1 MVSELYKSIDMNE
14 LAQFNPKLHQK
25 LEQKPELILDLK
37 EVIMAN
43 ESAGDQMANA
53 ESVSAAADGLQQKPV
68 KNFSMPFIWAY
79 FTPVFTV
86 TAAGLVKLQAF
97 TQIPWMSF
105 IILSGISV
113 RLCIL
118 PLMIRQ
124 MTLINKMS

>member
-1 MVSELYKSIDMNE
+1 
-14 LAQFNPKLHQK
+14 
-25 LEQKPELILDLK
+25 
-37 EVIMAN
+37 MAN
-43 ESAGDQMANA
+43 ESSGDNLATA
-53 ESVSAAADGLQQKPV
+53 ESVAAASDDLGFKPQ

-105 IILSGISV
+105 IILSGVSV

>member
-1 MVSELYKSIDMNE
+1 MNE

-37 EVIMAN
+37 DIIMAN
-43 ESAGDQMANA
+43 ESTGDQLATA
-53 ESVSAAADGLQQKPV
+53 ESVAAASDNMNYKPQ

-105 IILSGISV
+105 IILSGVSV

-118 PLMIRQ
+118 PLMIR
-124 MTLINKMS
+124 

>member
-1 MVSELYKSIDMNE
+1 MKELRE
-14 LAQFNPKLHQK
+14 FNPKLHDK
-25 LEQKPELILDLK
+25 LEHNPELILDLK
-37 EVIMAN
+37 EIIMAN
-43 ESAGDQMANA
+43 EAAGDQMATA
-53 ESVSAAADGLQQKPV
+53 EAVSAAADPLQYKPT

-79 FTPVFTV
+79 FTPVFAV
-86 TAAGLVKLQAF
+86 TAAGLVKLQGF

>member
-1 MVSELYKSIDMNE
+1 MNE
-14 LAQFNPKLHQK
+14 LKEFNPKLHDK
-25 LEQKPELILDLK
+25 LEHNPELILDLK

-43 ESAGDQMANA
+43 EASGDQMATA
-53 ESVSAAADGLQQKPV
+53 EAVTAASDGMQYKPQ

-97 TQIPWMSF
+97 TNIPWMSF